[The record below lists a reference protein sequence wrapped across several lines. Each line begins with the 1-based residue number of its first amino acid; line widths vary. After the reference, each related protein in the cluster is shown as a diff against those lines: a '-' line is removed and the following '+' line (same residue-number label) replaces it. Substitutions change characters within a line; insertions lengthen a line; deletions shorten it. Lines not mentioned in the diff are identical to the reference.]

1 MNERNIKHIDE
12 ILKNNTIN
20 YRLVNLEN
28 DPDINYLISVNS
40 ADVINNVEVINMLL
54 YFTDNNEMGIYVF
67 NVYKLNDGDSTLKLL
82 NAINNANSL
91 APYGKFLFDEK
102 RGVVYYYSK
111 LKLENIMIE
120 LKDSIFN
127 DYIHEALVAIMSLYQ
142 EIGKIRENEEL

>member
-12 ILKNNTIN
+12 ILKNNTIK